1 VPGAGVRRKTG
12 HGREP
17 RISKGPPMKSILA
30 LGCLC
35 TCALLVAC
43 SDSNVQSIEANQVR
57 PPAAESEQL
66 PAPGSTVKLGSDKSG
81 NSGTPPPAAG
91 N

>member
-1 VPGAGVRRKTG
+1 
-12 HGREP
+12 
-17 RISKGPPMKSILA
+17 MKSILA

-43 SDSNVQSIEANQVR
+43 SDSNVQTIEANQVR
-57 PPAAESEQL
+57 PPTPESEQL
-66 PAPGSTVKLGSDKSG
+66 PPPGSTVKLGSDKSG
-81 NSGTPPPAAG
+81 SSGTPPAAPAG